1 MKLSDTDLS
10 FADRQMVE
18 VNLMQ
23 KEEVL
28 WVGKPIP
35 RLFSAGSLG
44 SFIFSLP
51 WLAFV
56 AFWTWGASQASAL
69 FACFSI
75 PFWCI
80 GLGLASSPWLGLRK
94 QKRTVLVITNRRAC
108 FSLHTETSISPRN
121 TMKHTP
127 NFSSSGR
134 TEQDFL
140 IKIRGV
146 SGSIAAVTVS
156 V

>member
-10 FADRQMVE
+10 LADRQMVE

-23 KEEVL
+23 NEEVL

-69 FACFSI
+69 FACFSTYQI
-75 PFWCI
+75 
-80 GLGLASSPWLGLRK
+80 
-94 QKRTVLVITNRRAC
+94 
-108 FSLHTETSISPRN
+108 
-121 TMKHTP
+121 
-127 NFSSSGR
+127 
-134 TEQDFL
+134 
-140 IKIRGV
+140 
-146 SGSIAAVTVS
+146 
-156 V
+156 